1 MFADVV
7 KLYRE
12 SGRPPLAGA
21 LFRYNGPLVGK
32 LQEAIETC
40 STIASHFGRFQEE
53 PEFDGHGNVEFC
65 WLCGANEHGRFYL
78 SIAELVERS
87 QSVHRGLRP
96 SAFYLIDEN
105 YLVDEQPE
113 SLSLQRLYDV
123 CELIQLLSKI
133 SVAGDASGDTS
144 QPKSLVF
151 VLPAGDKTPPRTIR
165 LPTKISTECLSGGR
179 LDLELLRGLVDDQ
192 NDNKLHIQ
200 EHRSLFRLAIADV
213 AAASDEMTAFCHLV
227 SNWPKVLEK
236 YHFDADCYISN
247 FSFDKFRSEVAAT
260 QSEYSSKLT
269 RVMAD
274 SASRFL
280 ALPLPYVALVGIINT
295 DEIGQAYVI
304 FLGALI
310 VTLLYSGMVHNQ
322 LLELRRIVSSFD
334 LVFSRLEKQA
344 KTTSQ
349 VLSSTVSDARRAFNE
364 QRSFLKRTLYI
375 LRTLAVLPLLGG
387 LGILAFKFHPGFH
400 DWLLSVPK

>member
-1 MFADVV
+1 
-7 KLYRE
+7 
-12 SGRPPLAGA
+12 
-21 LFRYNGPLVGK
+21 
-32 LQEAIETC
+32 
-40 STIASHFGRFQEE
+40 
-53 PEFDGHGNVEFC
+53 
-65 WLCGANEHGRFYL
+65 
-78 SIAELVERS
+78 
-87 QSVHRGLRP
+87 
-96 SAFYLIDEN
+96 
-105 YLVDEQPE
+105 
-113 SLSLQRLYDV
+113 
-123 CELIQLLSKI
+123 
-133 SVAGDASGDTS
+133 
-144 QPKSLVF
+144 
-151 VLPAGDKTPPRTIR
+151 
-165 LPTKISTECLSGGR
+165 
-179 LDLELLRGLVDDQ
+179 
-192 NDNKLHIQ
+192 
-200 EHRSLFRLAIADV
+200 
-213 AAASDEMTAFCHLV
+213 MTAFCHLV